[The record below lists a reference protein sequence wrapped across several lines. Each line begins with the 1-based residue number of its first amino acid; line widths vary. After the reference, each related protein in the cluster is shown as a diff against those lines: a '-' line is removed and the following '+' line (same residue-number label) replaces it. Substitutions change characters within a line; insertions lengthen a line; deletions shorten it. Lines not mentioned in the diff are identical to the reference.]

1 MAAPGKSVITMML
14 ETDFDYWVSLRQ
26 DVSAYKQEKERIA
39 NTFIS
44 MLEQRFPGVTSQ
56 VEMHDV
62 ATPITFNR
70 YTGNWRGSYEGWL
83 MTPQNYMANMSKV
96 LPGLDSFYMAGQWV
110 MPGGGLPSGVMSGR
124 HVAQLICKEDSK
136 EFVTTIP

>member
-1 MAAPGKSVITMML
+1 MNLSHI
-14 ETDFDYWVSLRQ
+14 
-26 DVSAYKQEKERIA
+26 
-39 NTFIS
+39 
-44 MLEQRFPGVTSQ
+44 TSQ
-56 VEMHDV
+56 VEMYDV

-124 HVAQLICKEDSK
+124 HVAQLICLKDSK
-136 EFVTTIP
+136 KFIATTP